1 MALLRFIPSKKTV
14 EFLCFLVLIF
24 AHKGYFFGDECPSE
38 SSLLCGVPPLD
49 CRQIQQVRDAIADG
63 TVDRI
68 REALAAG
75 GPIFVG
81 NSSFP
86 PIVELTEAQECA
98 IERCFGSFP
107 PIPDQTITEGSARR
121 KRGAATPGLACTRNI
136 GAVQYT
142 VDANGNC
149 AQVVVDNMPSS
160 TLCTNADGGCDP
172 DCCCEQTFMVKS
184 YGIVLCNVDDDVDI
198 DFFAGDLEVN
208 HCTCCN

>member
-1 MALLRFIPSKKTV
+1 MALLQRFIPKRKKV

-68 REALAAG
+68 REALAVD

-86 PIVELTEAQECA
+86 PIVELTEAQKCA

-107 PIPDQTITEGSARR
+107 PIRPDGTGRQ
-121 KRGAATPGLACTRNI
+121 KRSVATMNLACSRNI

-142 VDANGNC
+142 VDEHGNC

-160 TLCTNADGGCDP
+160 TLCQNTGPGCKMG
-172 DCCCEQTFMVKS
+172 CCCEQTFMVKS
-184 YGIVLCNVDDDVDI
+184 YGIILCGVSNI
-198 DFFAGDLEVN
+198 DFFAGDLVVY